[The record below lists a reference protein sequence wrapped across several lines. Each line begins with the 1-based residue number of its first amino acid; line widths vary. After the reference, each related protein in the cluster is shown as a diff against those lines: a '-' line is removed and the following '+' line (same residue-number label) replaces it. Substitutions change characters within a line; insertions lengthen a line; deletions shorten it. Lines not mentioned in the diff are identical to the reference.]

1 MISIINI
8 NVYFIIIHMLAFYGL
23 SIIVK
28 KIYNKF
34 KKIFLYIINYYLL
47 IYRYFI
53 HINKQ
58 IYLYI
63 ITPLGYSW
71 IDIFII
77 YMLFYIANELTVLKI
92 I

>member
-1 MISIINI
+1 MISII
-8 NVYFIIIHMLAFYGL
+8 NVYFIIIHILAFYGL
-23 SIIVK
+23 LIIVK
-28 KIYNKF
+28 NIYSKI

-53 HINKQ
+53 HITKQ

-63 ITPLGYSW
+63 ITPLGYNW

-77 YMLFYIANELTVLKI
+77 YILFYIANELNVFKI
-92 I
+92 IRF

>member
-1 MISIINI
+1 MISINNINI
-8 NVYFIIIHMLAFYGL
+8 YFIIIHILAFYGL
-23 SIIVK
+23 LIIVK
-28 KIYNKF
+28 NIYSKI

-47 IYRYFI
+47 IYTYFI
-53 HINKQ
+53 HITKQ

-77 YMLFYIANELTVLKI
+77 YILFYIANELTVLKI